1 MDATT
6 VESLHGSFCR
16 CWIVVFNETVIEP
29 LALDV
34 FSDHELTYMQMCECG
49 AKIEGVWDGCGK
61 DVEYGMSKRNET
73 KIR

>member
-16 CWIVVFNETVIEP
+16 CWIVVFNETVIKP

-34 FSDHELTYMQMCECG
+34 FSDHKLTYTQMCEG
-49 AKIEGVWDGCGK
+49 GTRIKGGG
-61 DVEYGMSKRNET
+61 G
-73 KIR
+73 

>member
-34 FSDHELTYMQMCECG
+34 FSEQELT
-49 AKIEGVWDGCGK
+49 
-61 DVEYGMSKRNET
+61 
-73 KIR
+73 